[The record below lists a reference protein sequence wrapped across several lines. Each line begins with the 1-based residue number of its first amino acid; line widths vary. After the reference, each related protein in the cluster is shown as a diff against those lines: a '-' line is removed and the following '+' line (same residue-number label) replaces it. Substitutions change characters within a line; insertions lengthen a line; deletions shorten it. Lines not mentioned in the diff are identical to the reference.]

1 MTPHKGRNSDDKSTV
16 TSGSAGA
23 AGTGDGSNNNNNS
36 GSGVA
41 LKKGPWTAAED
52 AVLMEYVKINGEGN
66 WNAVQKN
73 TGLARCGKSCRLRWT
88 NHLRPN
94 LKKGSFTPEEERQ
107 IIELH
112 SQLGNKWA
120 RMAAQLPGRTDNE
133 IKNYWN
139 TRIKRRIRQGLP
151 LYPHDIVQQPQP
163 SPTSSAPNSQ
173 ATMRG
178 LEPNPSNPIRL
189 QSRPPPIQVLSPSM
203 RSAQL
208 LANGPTSLSFSPQFG
223 QHYNS
228 SFYNPSTSMTSPMSN
243 PSTSMT
249 SPMSNPLQMTP
260 PPVQASSPSSGFK
273 RSFHDISLNTGFS
286 LSFPMSQGFH
296 LPSPHATQSQSP
308 GSFQYSPL
316 TYNLNSPQSMQ
327 TTDRLLSP
335 ASSVYPTK
343 AELPSSQFCAPQI
356 GTSEMQSM
364 PDGSCGLLED
374 LLEEAHAMAS
384 CKSTKRQNLMNVQDE
399 KLGVSLR
406 PSCDWDTTGAIPSA
420 VRQDMS
426 EGFVPAGQLINDDSS
441 NPFFPMVQDGMKYDS
456 ETTEQMHSIQDHLS
470 RLLDVVPS
478 SMQVSSSEYNSGQES
493 MNGNGQSSSYTYP
506 AANNTA
512 GEAIMQHQQHMG
524 SLFPMDNGTTG
535 HSRNHSSNSWDMSGF
550 C

>member
-1 MTPHKGRNSDDKSTV
+1 MTPQQGSDDKSAV
-16 TSGSAGA
+16 TGGSAGT
-23 AGTGDGSNNNNNS
+23 AGKGDGGNNNS
-36 GSGVA
+36 SSGVA
-41 LKKGPWTAAED
+41 LKKGPWTTVED
-52 AVLMEYVKINGEGN
+52 AVLMEYVQNNGEGN

-94 LKKGSFTPEEERQ
+94 LKKGPFTPEEERQ

-139 TRIKRRIRQGLP
+139 TRIKCRIRQGLP
-151 LYPHDIVQQPQP
+151 LYPHDVIQQPQP
-163 SPTSSAPNSQ
+163 SSTPSAPNSQ

-178 LEPNPSNPIRL
+178 LEPISSNPIRL

-208 LANGPTSLSFSPQFG
+208 LANAPTSLSFSPQFG
-223 QHYNS
+223 QHYNN
-228 SFYNPSTSMTSPMSN
+228 SFYSPSTSMTSPL
-243 PSTSMT
+243 
-249 SPMSNPLQMTP
+249 SNPLQMT
-260 PPVQASSPSSGFK
+260 PVQASSPSSSFRYK
-273 RSFHDISLNTGFS
+273 RSYHDISLNTGFS
-286 LSFPMSQGFH
+286 LSYPMSQGSP
-296 LPSPHATQSQSP
+296 LPSPHTPQSQGT

-335 ASSVYPTK
+335 ASSVYSAK
-343 AELPSSQFCAPQI
+343 AELPSSQFCSPQI
-356 GTSEMQSM
+356 GTTDMQSM
-364 PDGSCGLLED
+364 PHGSCGLLED
-374 LLEEAHAMAS
+374 LLEEAHVMAS
-384 CKSTKRQNLMNVQDE
+384 CESAKRQNMMTMQDE
-399 KLGVSLR
+399 KFDVSLR
-406 PSCDWDTTGAIPSA
+406 PSCNWDATGAIPSPA
-420 VRQDMS
+420 VGQDMS
-426 EGFVPAGQLINDDSS
+426 AGFMPAGQLSNDDAS
-441 NPFFPMVQDGMKYDS
+441 NPFLPMVQYGMTYDSLPMVQYGMAYDS

-478 SMQVSSSEYNSGQES
+478 NMQVSSSEYDGGQGS
-493 MNGNGQSSSYTYP
+493 MNGNGHSSCYTYP

-512 GEAIMQHQQHMG
+512 GEAIMQQQQQHQQHVG
-524 SLFPMDNGTTG
+524 
-535 HSRNHSSNSWDMSGF
+535 
-550 C
+550 